1 MSSQKNCTKNLP
13 RSLTSKS
20 GFSIPFA
27 TALGAMSLF
36 EDVKT
41 SLAAAGRIAQ
51 TSLVLARHTAFFSR
65 LVSDPGSRENAR
77 ELREI
82 FEELGATYIKLGQFI
97 ASAPGIFPDVYVTE
111 MQALLDRTSPV
122 DFAELDE
129 ILKLELGKDYRKH
142 FRSIEEVPLASASI
156 AQVHAATLID
166 GESVVLKI
174 QRPGIEAKMDADL
187 GLMSFAAKLMEILLP
202 ETKRVGV
209 TDVIHELGRSMADET
224 DFIKEAHN
232 IREFDNFLAKIG
244 EDEVIV
250 PKVYTKL
257 STKRVLTMSRL
268 YGAPMTDLATVRR
281 YAKDPQ
287 YALEKA
293 LSTWFQSLAMVGFFH
308 ADVHA
313 GNLMILEDGRIG
325 FLDFGIVGRFSP
337 KVFESLW
344 LLVQGVGERDYQL
357 IARSLIGL
365 DATGGGGEKVEE
377 KKFAEELRAV
387 FERLGKFGREVEK
400 AVRRGEKLEVNEA
413 DLNDMLLQIIGVAR
427 DNGLR
432 IPREFALLIKQFL
445 YFDRYAQILAPG
457 MSVYQPKFLPR
468 GEFSN

>member
-1 MSSQKNCTKNLP
+1 MVAPL
-13 RSLTSKS
+13 
-20 GFSIPFA
+20 GFMGI
-27 TALGAMSLF
+27 F
-36 EDVKT
+36 ENVKT
-41 SLAAAGRIAQ
+41 SIAAAGRMAE
-51 TSLVLARHTAFFSR
+51 TSFVLAQHASFFTR
-65 LVSDPGSRENAR
+65 LVSEPGSPENAR

-82 FEELGATYIKLGQFI
+82 FETLGATYIKLGQFI

-111 MQALLDRTSPV
+111 MQTLLDRTTPV
-122 DFAELDE
+122 DFAELDK
-129 ILKLELGKDYRKH
+129 ILKQELGPDYKKF
-142 FRSIEEVPLASASI
+142 FREIEVLPLASASI
-156 AQVHAATLID
+156 AQVHAATLAD
-166 GESVVLKI
+166 GQSVVIKI

-187 GLMSFAAKLMEILLP
+187 GLMSFAAKLFEILLP

-224 DFIKEAHN
+224 DFIKEARN
-232 IREFDNFLAKIG
+232 LREFDDFLTKIG

-257 STKRVLTMSRL
+257 STRRVLTMSRL
-268 YGAPMTDLATVRR
+268 YGQPLTDLATVRR

-287 YALEKA
+287 AVLEKA

-325 FLDFGIVGRFSP
+325 FIDFGIVGRFSP

-344 LLVQGVGERDYQL
+344 LLVQGVGERDYEL

-377 KKFAEELRAV
+377 KKFASELRSV
-387 FERLGKFGREVEK
+387 FEKVDSFGR
-400 AVRRGEKLEVNEA
+400 KLENAINFGEEIQVDERE
-413 DLNDMLLQIIGVAR
+413 LNDMLLKIIGLAR

-432 IPREFALLIKQFL
+432 IPREFALLLKQFL

-457 MSVYQPKFLPR
+457 MSVYQPRFLPR
-468 GEFSN
+468 G

>member
-1 MSSQKNCTKNLP
+1 M
-13 RSLTSKS
+13 
-20 GFSIPFA
+20 GF
-27 TALGAMSLF
+27 L
-36 EDVKT
+36 ENVKT
-41 SLAAAGRIAQ
+41 SVAAAGRIAQ
-51 TSLVLARHTAFFSR
+51 TSVVFARHASFLTR
-65 LVSDPGSRENAR
+65 LVSDPGSSENAR

-82 FEELGATYIKLGQFI
+82 FEALGATYIKLGQFI
-97 ASAPGIFPDVYVTE
+97 ASAPGIFPDAYVTE

-122 DFAELDE
+122 DFADLDQ
-129 ILKLELGKDYRKH
+129 ILRDELGKDYRKH
-142 FRSIEEVPLASASI
+142 FRSIEELPLASASI
-156 AQVHAATLID
+156 AQVHAATLTD

-187 GLMSFAAKLMEILLP
+187 GLMSFAAKLFEILLP

-232 IREFDNFLAKIG
+232 IREFDDFLARIG
-244 EDEVIV
+244 EEEVIV
-250 PKVYTKL
+250 PKVHAKL

-281 YAKDPQ
+281 YAKEPQ
-287 YALEKA
+287 AVLEKA

-344 LLVQGVGERDYQL
+344 LLVQGVGERDYNM

-387 FERLGKFGREVEK
+387 FEKVGNFGREVEK
-400 AVRRGEKLEVNEA
+400 AVRRGDTINVNEA

-468 GEFSN
+468 G